1 MLVYLF
7 KLDSFYNGYQ
17 NFRFLYQQS
26 YSYVTMRLLVL
37 FYLLSPF
44 SVGSIKYYV
53 SSQNIN
59 IHMFLGVIVVN
70 SNDVD

>member
-17 NFRFLYQQS
+17 NFRFLCQPS

-37 FYLLSPF
+37 FYLLGPL